1 MSEEALA
8 LPRHVDEPPVM
19 LMWTADEVGCFF
31 FIFIMGFML
40 EQIILSLIIS
50 YFVVK
55 TVRRFKNIK
64 PNGFL
69 IHMLYWVGVTISDAR
84 TLPNPYERHFKL

>member
-8 LPRHVDEPPVM
+8 LPRHVDEPPIM
-19 LMWTADEVGCFF
+19 LMWTADEVGSFF
-31 FIFIMGFML
+31 FIFIVGFMI
-40 EQIILSLIIS
+40 EQIILSLVLS

-69 IHMLYWVGVTISDAR
+69 IHMLYWAGVSISEAR
-84 TLPNPYERHFKL
+84 TLPNPYERQFRQ